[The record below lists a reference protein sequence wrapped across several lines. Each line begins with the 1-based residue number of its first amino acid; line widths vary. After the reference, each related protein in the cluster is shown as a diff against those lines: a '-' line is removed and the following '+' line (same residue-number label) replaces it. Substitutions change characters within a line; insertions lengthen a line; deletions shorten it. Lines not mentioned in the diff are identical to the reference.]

1 MRRPLLI
8 YWSWVFLGL
17 SVVALALALTDVTG
31 SRTGMAYVLFIIFF
45 LAYLVSFFWGRRP
58 PPLS

>member
-17 SVVALALALTDVTG
+17 SVVAIALALTDVAG

>member
-1 MRRPLLI
+1 MRRPILV
-8 YWSWVFLGL
+8 YWSWVFFSL
-17 SVVALALALTDVTG
+17 SVVAITLALTDVAGSATG
-31 SRTGMAYVLFIIFF
+31 TAYVLFIIFF